1 MGIDVPNGTHADL
14 QERNDRNDRGVR
26 ERAGTP
32 GGKPFL
38 APPFPSSKGFSEG
51 PTWAAELL
59 QNLLQTRSTA
69 QQDNLIFEMGEVP
82 RSPGNV

>member
-32 GGKPFL
+32 GGKPFF
-38 APPFPSSKGFSEG
+38 APSFPSSKGFRK
-51 PTWAAELL
+51 A
-59 QNLLQTRSTA
+59 
-69 QQDNLIFEMGEVP
+69 
-82 RSPGNV
+82 SPGLLSYLRICYKLGAQPNRTT